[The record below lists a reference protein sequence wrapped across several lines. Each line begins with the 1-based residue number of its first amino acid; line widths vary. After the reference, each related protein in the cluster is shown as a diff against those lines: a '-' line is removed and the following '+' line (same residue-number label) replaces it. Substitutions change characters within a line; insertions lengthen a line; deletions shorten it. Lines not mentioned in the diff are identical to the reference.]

1 MWRPPG
7 LARRFAC
14 TVYEGLILAALVLV
28 ACFPFLAL
36 TGDATAGWRR
46 HLLQAYVLFVV
57 GAYLVWFW
65 THGGQTLAMKTW
77 QIRVVGRDGRPPSPA
92 RAALRYLGSWLWFL
106 PALLWAGA
114 TGQHHGGAIAAALTV
129 GVLGYAALT
138 LLNPQRQYWHDL
150 LAGTRLVRS
159 RQPDK
164 PR

>member
-77 QIRVVGRDGRPPSPA
+77 RIRLESAEGGAVTRP
-92 RAALRYLGSWLWFL
+92 AAIRRYLF
-106 PALLWAGA
+106 ALAGLALAGIGFLWAF
-114 TGQHHGGAIAAALTV
+114 LDRD
-129 GVLGYAALT
+129 
-138 LLNPQRQYWHDL
+138 RQFLHDR
-150 LAGTRLVRS
+150 LARTRLTAI
-159 RQPDK
+159 
-164 PR
+164 